1 MTEENAPIKTDIP
14 KQDGL
19 LRNLVLLANSEI
31 MSISITL
38 TVNGV
43 VLTGRLIGYK
53 RYYDGII
60 KSLHNAKVI
69 ADTSEEATSKSKD
82 TIVEFF
88 EEIKDIATKE
98 KGDELTF
105 MHLEKA
111 VVLNDSSG
119 NLFYPSFWRLKIDS
133 VDGYM
138 IGALEKYA

>member
-1 MTEENAPIKTDIP
+1 VTEENAPKKDIS

-43 VLTGRLIGYK
+43 VLAGRLIGYT

-60 KSLHNAKVI
+60 KLLHNVKVI
-69 ADTSEEATSKSKD
+69 ADASEEATSKSKD

-98 KGDELTF
+98 KSDELTF

-111 VVLNDSSG
+111 VVLNDGSG

-138 IGALEKYA
+138 IGASEKYA